1 MALPSL
7 LSHAKEAL
15 TVLLTALAPH
25 TLVVVLLPLMLLPAL
40 SGLHVCVMCVCVCV
54 CVSMHVGAGVEECMF
69 VESYLLFFVC
79 SQLLCTRICIFFEL
93 VGIC

>member
-54 CVSMHVGAGVEECMF
+54 CVCEYACRCGCGRMYVCGILLIVLCVLTAF
-69 VESYLLFFVC
+69 VYAYLYFF
-79 SQLLCTRICIFFEL
+79 
-93 VGIC
+93 